1 MQIHLSK
8 NNNMSQYKD
17 LKQECYEANMQLNAL
32 NLVVYTFGN
41 VSAVDR
47 EKGVFAIKPSGV
59 PYEDLKPE
67 DIVIVDFDNN
77 VVEGTLRPSSDTKT
91 HAYLYKNW
99 PNIGG
104 VAHTHATY
112 SVAWAQSQQDIPI
125 FGTTHADHLTS
136 DIPCAPPMADHLIEG
151 NYEHNTGIQI
161 LDCFK
166 EKNLNYEET
175 EMVLIGNHGPFA
187 WGKNAAKAVY
197 NSKVLEVVAE
207 MAYLTLQINPNA
219 PRLKDSLIKKHYL
232 RKHGKD
238 SYYGQ

>member
-1 MQIHLSK
+1 MSSK
-8 NNNMSQYKD
+8 YTA
-17 LKQECYEANMQLNAL
+17 LKQECYEANMELNAL
-32 NLVVYTFGN
+32 KLVVYTFGN

-47 EKGVFAIKPSGV
+47 ENGVFAIKPSGV

-77 VVEGTLRPSSDTKT
+77 IIEGTKRPSSDTKT
-91 HAYLYKNW
+91 HAFLYKNW

-112 SVAWAQSQQDIPI
+112 SVAWAQSQLDIPI
-125 FGTTHADHLTS
+125 FGTTHADHLTA
-136 DIPCAPPMADHLIEG
+136 DIPCAEPMDDSLIQG

-166 EKNLNYEET
+166 EKNLSCEEV
-175 EMVLIGNHGPFA
+175 ERILIGNHGPFT

-197 NSKVLEVVAE
+197 NSKVLEVIAE
-207 MAYLTLQINPNA
+207 MAHLTLLINPNA
-219 PRLKDSLIKKHYL
+219 PRLKDSLIKKHYE

>member
-1 MQIHLSK
+1 MSSK
-8 NNNMSQYKD
+8 YQA
-17 LKQECYEANMQLNAL
+17 LKQECYEANMQLNEL

-47 EKGVFAIKPSGV
+47 ENGVFAIKPSGV
-59 PYEDLKPE
+59 PYEELKAE

-77 VVEGTLRPSSDTKT
+77 IIEGDKRPSSDTKT
-91 HAYLYKNW
+91 HAYLYKHW

-104 VAHTHATY
+104 IAHTHATY
-112 SVAWAQSQQDIPI
+112 SVAWSQAQRDIPI

-136 DIPCAPPMADHLIEG
+136 DIPCAAPMADNLIEG

-166 EKNLNYEET
+166 EKNLSYEEV
-175 EMVLIGNHGPFA
+175 EMVLLGNHGPFA

-197 NSKVLEVVAE
+197 NSKVLEVVAQ
-207 MAYLTLQINPNA
+207 MAYLTLQINPAA
-219 PRLKDSLIKKHYL
+219 PRLKDSLIKKHYE

>member
-1 MQIHLSK
+1 
-8 NNNMSQYKD
+8 MSSIYAA
-17 LKQECYEANMQLNAL
+17 LKQECYEANMQLNTL
-32 NLVVYTFGN
+32 DLVVYTFGN

-47 EKGVFAIKPSGV
+47 EKSVFAIKPSGV
-59 PYEDLKPE
+59 PYEDLKAE
-67 DIVIVDFDNN
+67 DIVIVDFDNTII
-77 VVEGTLRPSSDTKT
+77 EGSLRPSSDTKT

-104 VAHTHATY
+104 IAHTHATY
-112 SVAWAQSQQDIPI
+112 SVAWAQSQRDIPI

-136 DIPCAPPMADHLIEG
+136 DIPCAAPMTDSLIEG

-161 LDCFK
+161 LDCFQ
-166 EKNLNYEET
+166 EKNLSYEEV

-197 NSKVLEVVAE
+197 NSKVLEVIAK
-207 MAYLTLQINPNA
+207 MAYLTLQINPSA
-219 PRLKDSLIKKHYL
+219 PRLKDSLIKKHYE

>member
-1 MQIHLSK
+1 
-8 NNNMSQYKD
+8 
-17 LKQECYEANMQLNAL
+17 
-32 NLVVYTFGN
+32 

-47 EKGVFAIKPSGV
+47 KNGVFAIKPSGV

-77 VVEGTLRPSSDTKT
+77 IIEGNMRPSSDTKT

-112 SVAWAQSQQDIPI
+112 SVAWAQAQRDIPI

-136 DIPCAPPMADHLIEG
+136 DIPCAAPMADSLIEG

-166 EKNLNYEET
+166 EKNLSYEEV

-197 NSKVLEVVAE
+197 NSKVLEVIAE
-207 MAYLTLQINPNA
+207 MAHLTLQINPNA
-219 PRLKDSLIKKHYL
+219 PRLKDSLIKKHYE